1 MWREAFLFGVLF
13 VNVYFF
19 AVAISN
25 VIYFRLATRTPRITG
40 GPFVSIIVP
49 ARDEERGIARCVG
62 SLLEQDYAD
71 YEVIVVD
78 DQSSDATART
88 VRTFMPDS
96 RLRLVTGTPL
106 PVGWLGKQH
115 AMAQGAQVA
124 RGEILMFTDADTV
137 HSAQSVSWVVTN
149 LQDHHADSISGYL
162 KQETGTFGEMLV
174 VPTQYAMVMFMPLAL
189 VPHSNAKSLSFS
201 IGQMVAIRRAAF
213 DGLHGFDSFSD
224 SIVDDMS
231 MAARLKGAGYRTIFL
246 DAKRAASVRLYSSY
260 RTAFNGTMR
269 SIFGAVGG
277 TTSTAVAMAAVV
289 LGAIVYPAVAA
300 LWWPVSHVA
309 PPVQLLVATVLFASQ
324 WGLTIVDRDAPIAS
338 VVLYPVVF
346 ADLVLLM
353 MVSMVRT
360 GYGRGVDWKGRL
372 VRVGRRPPGEGA
384 SESDVTCELP
394 DSSRD
399 AEC

>member
-1 MWREAFLFGVLF
+1 MWRGAFLFGVVI

-25 VIYFRLATRTPRITG
+25 VVYFRLATRKPRITS

-62 SLLEQDYAD
+62 SLLEQDYAH

-78 DQSSDATART
+78 DQSSDATARI
-88 VRTFMPDS
+88 VSTFAADP
-96 RLRLVTGTPL
+96 RLRLVAGTPL

-115 AMAQGAQVA
+115 AMSQGAEVA

-149 LQDHHADSISGYL
+149 LEDHHADSISGYL
-162 KQETGTFGEMLV
+162 KQEIGTFGEMLV

-189 VPHSNAKSLSFS
+189 VPHRNARSVSFS
-201 IGQMVAIRRAAF
+201 IGQLVAIRRAAF
-213 DGLHGFDSFSD
+213 DDLHGFDSFSD
-224 SIVDDMS
+224 SLVDDMS

-246 DAKRAASVRLYSSY
+246 DAKRAASVRLYTSY
-260 RTAFNGTMR
+260 GTAFHGTMR

-289 LGAIVYPAVAA
+289 LGAIVYPALAVV
-300 LWWPVSHVA
+300 WWPISHVA
-309 PPVQLLVATVLFASQ
+309 PPVELVIATVLFACQ
-324 WGLTIVDRDAPIAS
+324 WGLNILDREAPLAA
-338 VVLYPVVF
+338 VALYPIVF

-353 MVSMVRT
+353 LVSMVRT

-372 VRVGRRPPGEGA
+372 VRVGRRPPGELEAG
-384 SESDVTCELP
+384 SDMPCELP
-394 DSSRD
+394 
-399 AEC
+399 